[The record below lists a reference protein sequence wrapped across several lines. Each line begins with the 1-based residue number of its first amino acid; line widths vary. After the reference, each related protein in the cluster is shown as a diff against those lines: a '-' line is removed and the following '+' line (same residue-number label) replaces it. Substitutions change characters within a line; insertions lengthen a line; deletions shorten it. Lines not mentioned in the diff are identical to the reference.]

1 MGLVLAVVV
10 AFGVILIICSAL
22 KAASDADDRMGYL

>member
-10 AFGVILIICSAL
+10 AFGVILISWSAL
-22 KAASDADDRMGYL
+22 KAASDADDRMSYL